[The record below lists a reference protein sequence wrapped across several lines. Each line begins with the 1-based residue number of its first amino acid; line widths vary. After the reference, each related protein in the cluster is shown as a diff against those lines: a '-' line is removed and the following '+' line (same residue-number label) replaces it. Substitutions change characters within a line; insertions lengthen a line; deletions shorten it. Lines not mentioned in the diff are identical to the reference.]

1 MMVFASINPFEH
13 VLDTNHWH
21 FFESVRIGFTLR
33 YPFTK
38 FIILLLIASAVMF
51 AVFVPLGRRLR
62 AGKPPN
68 NLLGRI
74 ALGLLLFVRDEIV
87 IPGIGEHDANRYL
100 PFFWSMFFFIFV
112 CNLLGMVPFLGS
124 PTGNLWVTAALALC
138 AFTVIH
144 VSAILK
150 LGAGHYFKAHFPH
163 VDAPMGLGVV
173 IGFFIGCIEIMGDF
187 IKGFVLAVRLFA
199 NIFAGHTV
207 LAVIM
212 MLIVM
217 AKYAPGILF
226 WPISFGS
233 VLSVTA
239 LSFLELFI
247 AFLQAYV
254 FTFLTS
260 IFLGMAVH
268 PEH

>member
-1 MMVFASINPFEH
+1 MLLASINPFEH
-13 VLDTNHWH
+13 VLDTQHWN
-21 FFESVRIGFTLR
+21 FFESAHIGFWLR

-38 FIILLLIASAVMF
+38 FIIILLIGSGALF
-51 AVFVPLGRRLR
+51 AVFVPLARQMQ

-68 NLLGRI
+68 SLLGRI
-74 ALGLLLFVRDEIV
+74 ALGFLLFVRDEVV
-87 IPGIGEHDANRYL
+87 IPGLGEHDANRYL
-100 PFFWSMFFFIFV
+100 PFFWSMFFFILI
-112 CNLLGMVPFLGS
+112 CNLAGMIPFLGS

-138 AFTVIH
+138 SFIVIH
-144 VSAILK
+144 GNAILK
-150 LGAGHYFKAHFPH
+150 HGPAHYLKSHYPH
-163 VDAPMGLGVV
+163 VDAPMGLGPV
-173 IGFFIGCIEIMGDF
+173 IAIFIAGIEIMGHF
-187 IKGFVLAVRLFA
+187 IKTFVLAVRLFA
-199 NIFAGHTV
+199 NVFAGHTV
-207 LAVIM
+207 LAVIL

-217 AKYAPGILF
+217 AKDAPGYLF

-260 IFLGMAVH
+260 LFLGMALH

>member
-1 MMVFASINPFEH
+1 MLFGSINPFEH
-13 VLDTNHWH
+13 VLDTRHWD
-21 FFESVRIGFTLR
+21 FFESVRIGFNIPA
-33 YPFTK
+33 PFTK
-38 FIILLLIASAVMF
+38 FIILLLIASGLMF
-51 AVFVPLGRRLR
+51 AIFVPLARRLK

-87 IPGIGEHDANRYL
+87 IPGIGERDANRYL
-100 PFFWSMFFFIFV
+100 PFFWSMFFFIFI
-112 CNLLGMVPFLGS
+112 CNLLGLIPFMGS
-124 PTGNLWVTAALALC
+124 PTGSLWVTAALALC

-144 VSAILK
+144 GSAIMK
-150 LGAGHYFKAHFPH
+150 MGAGHYFKAHFPH
-163 VDAPMGLGVV
+163 VDAPIGLGVV
-173 IGFFIGCIEIMGDF
+173 IGLFIGCIEIMGDF

-212 MLIVM
+212 MLIVA
-217 AKYAPGILF
+217 AKYAPGYLF

-233 VLSVTA
+233 VLSVVA

-260 IFLGMAVH
+260 IFLGMAMH